1 VLQDALPA
9 AAGAV
14 AVAAV
19 QGVDAALRVAAAV
32 VPQGVAAALRVAAAV
47 VPQEVAVV
55 LRVAVVVPPV
65 AGQLHPPRA
74 HSGGRGTWR
83 KIWRWDD

>member
-1 VLQDALPA
+1 ME
-9 AAGAV
+9 V
-14 AVAAV
+14 AV
-19 QGVDAALRVAAAV
+19 QE
-32 VPQGVAAALRVAAAV
+32 VAAALRVAAAV

>member
-1 VLQDALPA
+1 VLQDVLPA

-14 AVAAV
+14 AMEVAVQEVAAV
-19 QGVDAALRVAAAV
+19 LRVAAAV
-32 VPQGVAAALRVAAAV
+32 VPQGVDAALQVAT
-47 VPQEVAVV
+47 
-55 LRVAVVVPPV
+55 VVPPV